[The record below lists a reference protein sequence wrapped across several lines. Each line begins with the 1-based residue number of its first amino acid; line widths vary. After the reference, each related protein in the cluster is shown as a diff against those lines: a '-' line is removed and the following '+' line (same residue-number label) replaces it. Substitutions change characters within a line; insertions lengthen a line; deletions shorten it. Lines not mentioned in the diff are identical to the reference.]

1 MKTDYFRYGVL
12 DLFCNE
18 HYRNIITDND
28 LTELKIFR
36 FKLSTTETYDV
47 KGWVV
52 KKDRKR
58 YLIKDTIRRDGKECN
73 ITDVLPIKII
83 NSQEYF
89 YRNDVYN
96 VPTSDGILIFK
107 IPAEQTMSVYDWF
120 DNFAPFEHTNP
131 THFKLYKALILC
143 GLVNRFN
150 FRIATQPGFGKN
162 SLPSLIKS
170 LMPFD
175 VSVYTPKSAP
185 KLLSVLEKR
194 LLVIDEFI
202 DIAQEH
208 QELLEPVMREAGD
221 MRTSIENSA
230 LSVPGYTKDSY
241 NIGNLS
247 LVFTY
252 NEYKDY
258 VNTHKKKD
266 KSHKYFD
273 YAVTEATNQRFLPL
287 KLDGELDIKQFGLTS
302 KSDQDIYIESKDYLK
317 NWVKMSKWLMDGG
330 YYELLKEKEKIID
343 SSRIT
348 IDLKSERQK
357 SHFDTVLGFLK
368 VISKNQEEFNA
379 LANDLVFAYYDYLNM
394 LDGLK

>member
-1 MKTDYFRYGVL
+1 MKSEYFKYGVL
-12 DLFCNE
+12 DMFCSE

-28 LTELKIFR
+28 LTELKIFK
-36 FKLSTTETYDV
+36 FKINPVETYDV
-47 KGWVV
+47 KGWVI

-58 YLIKDTIRRDGKECN
+58 YLIKDTIRKDGKECN
-73 ITDVLPIKII
+73 ILEVLPIKITK
-83 NSQEYF
+83 STEYF

-96 VPTSDGILIFK
+96 VPTSDGIAIFK
-107 IPAEQTMSVYDWF
+107 IPSEETMDVKDWF
-120 DNFAPFEHTNP
+120 NHFAPFEHTNP
-131 THFKLYKALILC
+131 RHFKLYKALILC

-170 LMPFD
+170 VMPFD

-185 KLLSVLEKR
+185 KLLSVLEKQ

-202 DIAQEH
+202 DISPEH

-221 MRTSIENSA
+221 MRTNIENSA

-241 NIGNLS
+241 NIANLS

-258 VNTHKKKD
+258 TSTSKKKD

-273 YAVTEATNQRFLPL
+273 FAVTEATNQRFLPL
-287 KLDGELDIKQFGLTS
+287 RLKGELDIKQFGVGS
-302 KSDQDIYIESKDYLK
+302 KSDSDTYIEAKDYLK
-317 NWVKMSKWLMDGG
+317 NWVKMSKWLMEGG
-330 YYELLKEKEKIID
+330 YYGLLKEKEKVIKSD
-343 SSRIT
+343 SIV
-348 IDLKSERQK
+348 IDLKSERHK
-357 SHFDTVLGFLK
+357 SHFNTIIDFLK
-368 VISKNQEEFNA
+368 VISRDQKEFDDMA
-379 LANDLVFAYYDYLNM
+379 SDLVFAYYDYLNM
-394 LDGLK
+394 LDGQK